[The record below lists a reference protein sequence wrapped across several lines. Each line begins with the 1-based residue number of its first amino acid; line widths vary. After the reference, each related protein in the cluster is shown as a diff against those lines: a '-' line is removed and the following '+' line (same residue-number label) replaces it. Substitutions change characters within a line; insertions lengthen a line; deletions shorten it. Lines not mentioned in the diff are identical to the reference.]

1 LSLPGGGS
9 GSGGGD
15 ESSRLLARCSNDSG
29 GNQGR
34 GDLDSA
40 GSRRSGNGS
49 RGRGSAQRCS
59 TVNLGYNPFG
69 CLLGVEFEV
78 VQVLGH
84 NLAASTYRV
93 ASSAVGAEN
102 WGVVAETC
110 EALPSARGI
119 LLVSAIEHVPRLIG
133 GMHDIAPEESGSNLV
148 ESVWVRMIE
157 DLGMLTSFAS
167 RQGAVETG
175 RLVPA

>member
-1 LSLPGGGS
+1 VSLLGGGS

-15 ESSRLLARCSNDSG
+15 ESGSLLGRCSNDSG
-29 GNQGR
+29 SDQGR

-59 TVNLGYNPFG
+59 VVNLGYNPFG

-84 NLAASTYRV
+84 NLAASTHRV

-102 WGVVAETC
+102 WRVVAETRK
-110 EALPSARGI
+110 ALPSARGG
-119 LLVSAIEHVPRLIG
+119 LLVSTIEHVPGLVG
-133 GMHDIAPEESGSNLV
+133 GVHDIAPEESGSNLV
-148 ESVWVRMIE
+148 ESVWVRMIGH
-157 DLGMLTSFAS
+157 LGMLTSFAS
-167 RQGAVETG
+167 RRGAVETS